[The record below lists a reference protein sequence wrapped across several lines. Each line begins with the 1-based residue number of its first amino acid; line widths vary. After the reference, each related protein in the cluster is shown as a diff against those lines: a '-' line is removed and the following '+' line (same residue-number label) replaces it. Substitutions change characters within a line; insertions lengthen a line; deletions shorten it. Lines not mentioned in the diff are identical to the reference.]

1 MTAATGVDAMT
12 HSLECLL
19 SRNPN
24 PFAEG
29 MALQVIRTVASWL
42 PVAVDDGSHMEA
54 RGQLLLASHLAGIGQ
69 ASGTGVGLVHAIGH
83 ALGTRGRLPHGTA
96 LAAVLPEVLAFYLE
110 HEGLRDRELALVG
123 VALGAASP
131 ADPWPDAAR
140 AGIEALDAFLRRVG
154 QRPTARRAGRRR
166 RADPGHRPRRRRRPG
181 DRQQPAPRRPA
192 QVEAILRAV
201 AGQRGA

>member
-1 MTAATGVDAMT
+1 VTAATGVDAMT
-12 HSLECLL
+12 HSLESLL

-29 MALQVIRTVASWL
+29 MALQVIRTVAAWL

-69 ASGTGVGLVHAIGH
+69 ASGTGVGLVHAVGH

-123 VALGAASP
+123 VALGVASP
-131 ADPWPDAAR
+131 ADPRPDAAR
-140 AGIEALDAFLRRVG
+140 AGIQALDAFLRRVG
-154 QRPTARRAGRRR
+154 QRPTLAALGVDE
-166 RADPGHRPRRRRRPG
+166 ALISVIALDAVDDAAIANSPRLP
-181 DRQQPAPRRPA
+181 DQA
-192 QVEAILRAV
+192 QIEAILRAV
-201 AGQRGA
+201 AA